1 VKAIIQAGGE
11 EDLEETFNYYQSL
24 RSGLGHEFI
33 DEFRHAVERMLE
45 HPNAWQPLDET
56 YRRCRLH
63 RFPYGV
69 VYRYDAAT
77 EDIVIVAVMHLS
89 RQPGWWRNRDR

>member
-1 VKAIIQAGGE
+1 VEHGSNVTALLGPTNTGKTHRAI
-11 EDLEETFNYYQSL
+11 
-24 RSGLGHEFI
+24 
-33 DEFRHAVERMLE
+33 ERMLE

-89 RQPGWWRNRDR
+89 PKPGWWRNRDR

>member
-11 EDLEETFNYYQSL
+11 EDLEETFNYYESL
-24 RSGLGHEFI
+24 RAGLGHDFI
-33 DEFRHAVERMLE
+33 HEFRRAVERMLE

-69 VYRYDAAT
+69 VYRYEAT
-77 EDIVIVAVMHLS
+77 TDEIVIIAVMHLS